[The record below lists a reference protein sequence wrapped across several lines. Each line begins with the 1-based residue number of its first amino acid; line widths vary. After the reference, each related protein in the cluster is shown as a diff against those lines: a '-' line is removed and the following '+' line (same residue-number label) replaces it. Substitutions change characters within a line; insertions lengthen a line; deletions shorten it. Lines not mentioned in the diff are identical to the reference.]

1 MSRTAVEE
9 VFNPSS
15 FRDPSGSLRLH
26 EGRVLRVV
34 KPEAAAELDR
44 TLALPVVARLMAEQ
58 RLVATVRLDPAAAP
72 AALGADGAV
81 YEHERIPFVAYPA
94 EWSPAMLADAADFT
108 LGLALELLDHGLTLK
123 DATPANVLF
132 KGSRPVFVDL
142 PSIVPRPTGDFVWL
156 ARHQFETC
164 FLLPLIAS
172 VEAGLPLRWSLQDPA
187 AGIGHEQ
194 VARLLGTRRWLK
206 PWLLTSVALP
216 AALTRGGVGADGA
229 VQEHRSS
236 DDAKARFVLAH
247 GFAQLRRKVRRLA
260 GRIRAGSSRWQGYT
274 ADRPHYGEPDL
285 ERKRAFVTAALA
297 EARPG
302 WVLDVGANIGEFSEI
317 AAQRS
322 QVVALDIDEVS
333 AGRIFARAR
342 ERSSSILPLV
352 LDVARPTPGAG
363 WRNRETLA
371 FLERALGRFDTVLM
385 LAVVH
390 HVRIGAGVPLAA
402 IVDLAADL
410 IAGAAAGG
418 GPRGHWIVE
427 FVPMSDPMFA
437 RLARGREAI
446 YTDWSQES
454 FERATSRRFDILR
467 SQALDNGRVLYVAR
481 KIG

>member
-9 VFNPSS
+9 AFNPSS

-34 KPEAAAELDR
+34 RPEAAAELDR
-44 TLALPVVARLMAEQ
+44 ILALPVVAGLMAEQ
-58 RLVATVRLDPAAAP
+58 RLVATVRLEPAAA
-72 AALGADGAV
+72 AALGAEGAV
-81 YEHERIPFVAYPA
+81 YEHERIPFVSYPA

-108 LGLALELLDHGLTLK
+108 LGLALELLAHGLMLK

-132 KGSRPVFVDL
+132 KDSRPVFVDL
-142 PSIVPRPTGDFVWL
+142 PSIVPRSAGDFVWL

-206 PWLLTSVALP
+206 PSLLTSVTLP
-216 AALTRGGVGADGA
+216 AALTGRGVGADRA
-229 VQEHRSS
+229 VREHRSS

-247 GFAQLRRKVRRLA
+247 GFEQLRRKVRRLA
-260 GRIRAGSSRWQGYT
+260 ERIRSGSSRWQGYT

-285 ERKRAFVTAALA
+285 ERKRAFVTAALG
-297 EARPG
+297 EARPR
-302 WVLDVGANIGEFSEI
+302 WVLDVGANTGEFSEI
-317 AAQRS
+317 AALGS
-322 QVVALDIDEVS
+322 HVVALDIDEVS

-363 WRNRETLA
+363 WRNRETLS

-402 IVDLAADL
+402 IVDLAAD
-410 IAGAAAGG
+410 AADDDG
-418 GPRGHWIVE
+418 GHWIVE

-446 YTDWSQES
+446 YADWSQEG
-454 FERATSRRFDILR
+454 FERAMSRRFDVLR
-467 SQALDNGRVLYVAR
+467 SQALDNGRVLYFAR